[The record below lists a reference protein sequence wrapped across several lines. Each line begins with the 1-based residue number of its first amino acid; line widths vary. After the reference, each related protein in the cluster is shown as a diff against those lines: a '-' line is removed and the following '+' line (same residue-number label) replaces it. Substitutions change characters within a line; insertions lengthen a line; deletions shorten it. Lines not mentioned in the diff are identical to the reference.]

1 MKDTR
6 SIEEQVAELT
16 EQQKDAILKVA
27 KYGTV
32 ILIIT
37 LCLCIVAM
45 VINMAIALVM
55 IPIVDSYAYFVA
67 LPISALIFLFYV
79 VVMVAYLIFL
89 NVKVPYYSDKKA
101 KYLKKQ
107 KKAEK
112 TSTK

>member
-27 KYGTV
+27 KYGTI

-37 LCLCIVAM
+37 MCLCIVAT
-45 VINMAIALVM
+45 VITFAISVVM
-55 IPIVDSYAYFVA
+55 ISIVGSYVCFVSIPIF
-67 LPISALIFLFYV
+67 ALIFLSYV
-79 VVMVAYLIFL
+79 VVLVAYTIFL

-101 KYLKKQ
+101 KYLKQQ

-112 TSTK
+112 TSAK

>member
-37 LCLCIVAM
+37 LCLCMVAV
-45 VINMAIALVM
+45 VINMAISFVM
-55 IPIVDSYAYFVA
+55 IPIVDSYVYFVSI
-67 LPISALIFLFYV
+67 PIFALIFLFYI
-79 VVMVAYLIFL
+79 VVMVAYIIFL

-101 KYLKKQ
+101 KYLKQQ

-112 TSTK
+112 TSAK